1 MPGPLKGIRVLDLSR
16 VLAGPMATQTL
27 GDLGAEVIKVERPGT
42 GDDTRGW
49 GPPFL
54 ERADGGQASDS
65 TYFACCN
72 RGKKSITVDLSKAQ
86 GQAIVRRL
94 SQQCDVLVENYKV
107 GDLQRYGLDYASL
120 RAVNSRLVYCSI
132 TGYGQSGPYSARA
145 GYDPIAQA
153 MGGLMSVTGERD
165 GVPGGGPQRV
175 GVAVTDMMTAI
186 YAVGG
191 ILAALL
197 HRSHSGEGQYID
209 LALLDVQVAAMINI
223 AQAYLSA
230 GIVACRNGNAH
241 PSVVPSQVFDCA
253 DGQLML
259 AAGNDG
265 QFAKLCEVAG
275 RPELARDPRFATNE
289 GRVRNRELVIA
300 TLEKVMR
307 GRPVAYWTEKLAAA
321 GVPCGPINDISAVF
335 ADAQVRHRGMR
346 VEMQHPLAGVDGA
359 GRQSL
364 AIVGDAGGIR
374 PATTAARSAH
384 RRSARSTLEHGTV
397 GDRALAPRSRN
408 LNLAL

>member
-1 MPGPLKGIRVLDLSR
+1 MPGPLNGVRVLDLSR

-27 GDLGAEVIKVERPGT
+27 ADLGAEVIKVERPGT
-42 GDDTRGW
+42 GDDTRRW

-54 ERADGGQASDS
+54 EQSGGPAADS

-72 RGKKSITVDLSKAQ
+72 RGKKSITVDLSRGE

-94 SQQCDVLVENYKV
+94 SQKCDVLVENYKV
-107 GDLQRYGLDYASL
+107 GDLQRYGLDFGSL
-120 RAVNSRLVYCSI
+120 HAINSRLVYCSI

-165 GVPGGGPQRV
+165 GAPGGGPQRA

-191 ILAALL
+191 ILAALV
-197 HRSHSGEGQYID
+197 HRSQGGQGQHID
-209 LALLDVQVAAMINI
+209 LALLDVQVASMINI

-230 GIVACRNGNAH
+230 GIVARRNGNAH

-253 DGQLML
+253 DGQVML

-265 QFAKLCEVAG
+265 QFVKLCEAAG
-275 RPELARDPRFATNE
+275 RPELARDTRFATNE
-289 GRVRNRELVIA
+289 GRVRNRASVIA
-300 TLEKVMR
+300 TLQEVMR
-307 GRPVAYWTEKLAAA
+307 DKPVAYWTERLAAV
-321 GVPCGPINDISAVF
+321 GVPCGPINDIAAVF
-335 ADAQVRHRGMR
+335 ADGQVQHRGMR
-346 VEMQHPLAGVDGA
+346 VEMQHPLAGT
-359 GRQSL
+359 L
-364 AIVGDAGGIR
+364 AVVGSPLRLSETPVEYRR
-374 PATTAARSAH
+374 PPPLLGQHTDEVLTGVLGMERSEIEGL
-384 RRSARSTLEHGTV
+384 RRDSV
-397 GDRALAPRSRN
+397 V
-408 LNLAL
+408 

>member
-1 MPGPLKGIRVLDLSR
+1 MPGPLKGVRVLDLSR

-27 GDLGAEVIKVERPGT
+27 ADLGAEVIKVERPGT

-54 ERADGGQASDS
+54 EQASGGTASDS

-72 RGKKSITVDLSKAQ
+72 RGKKSITVDLSRVE

-94 SQQCDVLVENYKV
+94 SQKCDVLVENYKV
-107 GDLQRYGLDYASL
+107 GDLQRYGLDFASL
-120 RAVNSRLVYCSI
+120 HAINSRLVYCSI

-165 GVPGGGPQRV
+165 GMPGGGPQRV

-186 YAVGG
+186 YAVSG

-197 HRSHSGEGQYID
+197 HRSQGGQGQHID
-209 LALLDVQVAAMINI
+209 LALLDVQVASMINI

-230 GIVACRNGNAH
+230 GIVARRNGNAH

-253 DGQLML
+253 DGQVML

-265 QFAKLCEVAG
+265 QFAKLCETAG
-275 RPELARDPRFATNE
+275 RPELARDARFATNE
-289 GRVRNRELVIA
+289 GRVRNRELVVA
-300 TLEKVMR
+300 TLQELMR
-307 GRPVAYWTEKLAAA
+307 GKPVAFWTEKLAPV

-335 ADAQVRHRGMR
+335 SDAQVQHRGMR
-346 VEMQHPLAGVDGA
+346 VEVRHPLVGA
-359 GRQSL
+359 MALLGSPLRLSETPVEYDLPPPLLGQHTDEVLAVLLGMEQSEIERL
-364 AIVGDAGGIR
+364 RGDN
-374 PATTAARSAH
+374 
-384 RRSARSTLEHGTV
+384 V
-397 GDRALAPRSRN
+397 V
-408 LNLAL
+408 

>member
-165 GVPGGGPQRV
+165 RVPGGGPQRV
-175 GVAVTDMMTAI
+175 GVAVTDTMTAI

-241 PSVVPSQVFDCA
+241 PSVVPSQVFNCA

-275 RPELARDPRFATNE
+275 RPEVARDPRFATNE

-346 VEMQHPLAGVDGA
+346 VEMQHPLAGAMALVGSPLRLSETPVEYRLPPPLLGQHTDEVLA
-359 GRQSL
+359 GLLDMDKAEIERL
-364 AIVGDAGGIR
+364 
-374 PATTAARSAH
+374 
-384 RRSARSTLEHGTV
+384 RRETV
-397 GDRALAPRSRN
+397 I
-408 LNLAL
+408 

>member
-1 MPGPLKGIRVLDLSR
+1 MAGPLNGIRVLDLSR

-27 GDLGAEVIKVERPGT
+27 ADLGAEVIKVERPGT

-54 ERADGGQASDS
+54 EQPAGGPASDS

-72 RGKKSITVDLSKAQ
+72 RGKKSLTVNLSRVE

-94 SQQCDVLVENYKV
+94 SQKCDVLVENYKV
-107 GDLQRYGLDYASL
+107 GDLQRYGLDFASL
-120 RAVNSRLVYCSI
+120 HAVNSSLVYCSI

-165 GVPGGGPQRV
+165 EVPGGGPQRA

-186 YAVGG
+186 YAVSG

-197 HRSHSGEGQYID
+197 HRSRSGEGQHID
-209 LALLDVQVAAMINI
+209 LALLDVQVASMINI

-230 GIVACRNGNAH
+230 GIVARRNGNAH

-253 DGQLML
+253 DGQVML

-265 QFAKLCEVAG
+265 QFAKLCEAAG
-275 RPELARDPRFATNE
+275 RPELVRDARFATNE
-289 GRVRNRELVIA
+289 GRVRNRELVVA
-300 TLEKVMR
+300 TLQGLMR
-307 GRPVAYWTEKLAAA
+307 DKPMAYWTEKLSAV

-335 ADAQVRHRGMR
+335 ADAQVQHRGMR
-346 VEMQHPLAGVDGA
+346 VEVQHPLAG
-359 GRQSL
+359 
-364 AIVGDAGGIR
+364 
-374 PATTAARSAH
+374 
-384 RRSARSTLEHGTV
+384 
-397 GDRALAPRSRN
+397 ALAVVGSPLRLSETPVQYG
-408 LNLAL
+408 LPPPLLGQHTDEGLAGMLGMAHAEIERLRRDGVV

>member
-94 SQQCDVLVENYKV
+94 SRQCDVLVENDKV

-197 HRSHSGEGQYID
+197 HRSHSDEGQYID

-241 PSVVPSQVFDCA
+241 PSVVPSQVFNCA

-275 RPELARDPRFATNE
+275 RPEVARDPRFATNE

-346 VEMQHPLAGVDGA
+346 VEMQHPLAGAMALVGSPLRLSETPVEYRLPPPLLGQHTDEVLA
-359 GRQSL
+359 GLLDMDKAEIERL
-364 AIVGDAGGIR
+364 
-374 PATTAARSAH
+374 
-384 RRSARSTLEHGTV
+384 RRETV
-397 GDRALAPRSRN
+397 I
-408 LNLAL
+408 

>member
-1 MPGPLKGIRVLDLSR
+1 MPGPLKGVRVLDLSR

-27 GDLGAEVIKVERPGT
+27 ADLGAEVIKVERPGT

-54 ERADGGQASDS
+54 NQGGQKSDS

-72 RGKKSITVDLSKAQ
+72 RGKKSITVDLSRAE
-86 GQAIVRRL
+86 GQAIVRLL
-94 SQQCDVLVENYKV
+94 SRQCDVLVENYKV

-120 RAVNSRLVYCSI
+120 RAFDPRLVYCSI
-132 TGYGQSGPYSARA
+132 TGYGQSGPYSGRA

-175 GVAVTDMMTAI
+175 GVAVTDMLTAI

-191 ILAALL
+191 ILAALH
-197 HRSHSGEGQYID
+197 HRSHSGEGQHID

-230 GIVACRNGNAH
+230 GIVAVRNGNAH
-241 PSVVPSQVFDCA
+241 PSVVPSQVFECA
-253 DGQLML
+253 DGRLML

-265 QFAKLCEVAG
+265 QFAKLCDALDQ
-275 RPELARDPRFATNE
+275 PQLARDARFATNE
-289 GRVRNRELVIA
+289 GRVRNRDLVIA
-300 TLEKVMR
+300 ALERVLRDK
-307 GRPVAYWTEKLAAA
+307 PVSYWTEKLAAA
-321 GVPCGPINDISAVF
+321 GVPSGPINDISAVF
-335 ADAQVRHRGMR
+335 ADPQVRHRGMR
-346 VEMQHPLAGVDGA
+346 VEMQHPLAG
-359 GRQSL
+359 
-364 AIVGDAGGIR
+364 
-374 PATTAARSAH
+374 
-384 RRSARSTLEHGTV
+384 
-397 GDRALAPRSRN
+397 ALALVGSPLRLSQTPVEYR
-408 LNLAL
+408 LPPPLLGEHTDEVLAGLLSMDSADIERLRREMVI

>member
-94 SQQCDVLVENYKV
+94 SRQCDVLVENYKV

-197 HRSHSGEGQYID
+197 HRSHSDEGQYID

-275 RPELARDPRFATNE
+275 RPEVARDPRFATNE

-346 VEMQHPLAGVDGA
+346 VEMQHPLAGAMALVGSPLRLSETPVEYRLPPPLLGQHTDEVLA
-359 GRQSL
+359 GLLNMDKAEIERL
-364 AIVGDAGGIR
+364 
-374 PATTAARSAH
+374 
-384 RRSARSTLEHGTV
+384 RRETV
-397 GDRALAPRSRN
+397 I
-408 LNLAL
+408 

>member
-1 MPGPLKGIRVLDLSR
+1 
-16 VLAGPMATQTL
+16 
-27 GDLGAEVIKVERPGT
+27 
-42 GDDTRGW
+42 
-49 GPPFL
+49 
-54 ERADGGQASDS
+54 
-65 TYFACCN
+65 
-72 RGKKSITVDLSKAQ
+72 
-86 GQAIVRRL
+86 
-94 SQQCDVLVENYKV
+94 
-107 GDLQRYGLDYASL
+107 
-120 RAVNSRLVYCSI
+120 
-132 TGYGQSGPYSARA
+132 
-145 GYDPIAQA
+145 
-153 MGGLMSVTGERD
+153 
-165 GVPGGGPQRV
+165 
-175 GVAVTDMMTAI
+175 MMTAI

-197 HRSHSGEGQYID
+197 HRSHSDEGQYID

-275 RPELARDPRFATNE
+275 RPEVARDPRFATNE

-346 VEMQHPLAGVDGA
+346 VEMQHPLAGAMALVGSPLRLSETPVEYRLPPPLLGQHTDEVLA
-359 GRQSL
+359 GLLDMDKAEIERL
-364 AIVGDAGGIR
+364 
-374 PATTAARSAH
+374 
-384 RRSARSTLEHGTV
+384 RRETV
-397 GDRALAPRSRN
+397 I
-408 LNLAL
+408 

>member
-1 MPGPLKGIRVLDLSR
+1 MPGPLKGVKVLDLSR

-27 GDLGAEVIKVERPGT
+27 ADLGAEVIKVERPGT

-54 ERADGGQASDS
+54 NEDDGQASDS

-72 RGKKSITVDLSKAQ
+72 RGKKSITVDLSRAE
-86 GQAIVRRL
+86 GQAIVRLL
-94 SQQCDVLVENYKV
+94 SRQCDVLVENYKV

-120 RAVNSRLVYCSI
+120 RAINPRLIYCSI
-132 TGYGQSGPYSARA
+132 TGYGQSGPYSDRA

-175 GVAVTDMMTAI
+175 GVAVTDMLTAI
-186 YAVGG
+186 YGVGG
-191 ILAALL
+191 ILAALH
-197 HRSHSGEGQYID
+197 HRSHSGEGQHID
-209 LALLDVQVAAMINI
+209 LALLDVQVASMINI

-230 GIVACRNGNAH
+230 GIVAARNGNAH
-241 PSVVPSQVFDCA
+241 PSVVPSQVFECA
-253 DGQLML
+253 DGRLML

-265 QFAKLCEVAG
+265 QFAKLCDAID
-275 RPELARDPRFATNE
+275 RSQLADDVRFATNE
-289 GRVRNRELVIA
+289 GRVRNRDLVIA
-300 TLEKVMR
+300 ALERVLRDK
-307 GRPVAYWTEKLAAA
+307 PVSYWTEKLAAV

-346 VEMQHPLAGVDGA
+346 VEMQHPLAG
-359 GRQSL
+359 
-364 AIVGDAGGIR
+364 
-374 PATTAARSAH
+374 
-384 RRSARSTLEHGTV
+384 
-397 GDRALAPRSRN
+397 ALALVASPLRLSQTPVEYQLPPPLLGQHTDEVLAGLLGMDRSEIER
-408 LNLAL
+408 LRREAVI

>member
-1 MPGPLKGIRVLDLSR
+1 
-16 VLAGPMATQTL
+16 MATQTL
-27 GDLGAEVIKVERPGT
+27 ADLGAEVIKVERPGT

-54 ERADGGQASDS
+54 NQDGGERSDS

-72 RGKKSITVDLSKAQ
+72 RGKKSVTVDLARAE
-86 GQAIVRRL
+86 GQAIVRLL
-94 SQQCDVLVENYKV
+94 SRQCDVLVENYKV
-107 GDLQRYGLDYASL
+107 GDLRRYGLDYASL
-120 RAVNSRLVYCSI
+120 RAFNPRLVYCSI
-132 TGYGQSGPYSARA
+132 TGYGQSGPYSGRA

-175 GVAVTDMMTAI
+175 GVAVTDMLTAI

-191 ILAALL
+191 ILAALH

-230 GIVACRNGNAH
+230 GIVAVRNGNAH
-241 PSVVPSQVFDCA
+241 PSVVPSQVFECA
-253 DGQLML
+253 DGRLML

-265 QFAKLCEVAG
+265 QFAKLCDALEQ
-275 RPELARDPRFATNE
+275 PLLARDARFATNE
-289 GRVRNRELVIA
+289 GRVRNRDLVIA
-300 TLEKVMR
+300 ALERVLRDK
-307 GRPVAYWTEKLAAA
+307 PVSYWTEKLAAA

-335 ADAQVRHRGMR
+335 ADPQVRHRGMR
-346 VEMQHPLAGVDGA
+346 VEMRHPVAGALALVGSPLRLSQTPVEYRLPPPLLGEHTDEVLAGLL
-359 GRQSL
+359 SM
-364 AIVGDAGGIR
+364 
-374 PATTAARSAH
+374 
-384 RRSARSTLEHGTV
+384 
-397 GDRALAPRSRN
+397 DRADIERLRREAVI
-408 LNLAL
+408 

>member
-94 SQQCDVLVENYKV
+94 SRQCDVLVENYKV

-165 GVPGGGPQRV
+165 RVPGGGPQRV

-241 PSVVPSQVFDCA
+241 PSVVPSQVFNCA

-275 RPELARDPRFATNE
+275 RPEVARDPRFATNE

-346 VEMQHPLAGVDGA
+346 VEMQHPLAGAMALVGSPLRLSETPVEYRLPPPLLGQHTDEVLA
-359 GRQSL
+359 GLLDMDKAEIERL
-364 AIVGDAGGIR
+364 
-374 PATTAARSAH
+374 
-384 RRSARSTLEHGTV
+384 RRETV
-397 GDRALAPRSRN
+397 I
-408 LNLAL
+408 